1 MCERTVTISQ
11 ARTRAAREDRPIS
24 QIFRLNPIRVVLLHA
39 VAFALA
45 LTAAPTHAQRAELE
59 KIIKRRVLANGLEVI
74 VVENHGVPLATVEID
89 VKNGSFTQSPEYA
102 GLAHMYEHMFFKA
115 NEHLPEPD
123 QFIDRAAELGA
134 VFNGRTDEERVA
146 YYMTLPADSLAGGMQ
161 SIADALRAPLFLKEE
176 IERERQVVI
185 GEYDRNE
192 SNPFFHLQRGMD
204 TLLWT
209 PGYYS
214 RKNSIGTR
222 DVILSTPPEK
232 MRAIKDLYYV
242 PNNTAL
248 ILSGA
253 ITRDRGFQLAE
264 RVFGDWPRGADPFA
278 TPIPN
283 PPPLTETKAVIVEQ
297 PVGAVAVSV
306 QWQGPSITTSRE
318 DTYTAD
324 VLSQVLSNPTSK
336 FQKAIVD
343 SGLAFNV
350 GFSYFTQMHTG
361 PIQITAQT
369 TPDKAL
375 AVHRAILEEVEKLGQ
390 PGYITDDELRA
401 AQTQVEVAET
411 YGREKPST
419 FAQTLGFWWAI
430 ADVDYY
436 RGYVSNMREVRT
448 ADFADFARKFMVGRP
463 RVSGLLISPDAL
475 RATGITVRD
484 LLQERIP

>member
-1 MCERTVTISQ
+1 MRS
-11 ARTRAAREDRPIS
+11 ALS
-24 QIFRLNPIRVVLLHA
+24 VVLT
-39 VAFALA
+39 LA
-45 LTAAPTHAQRAELE
+45 LLGATPLVAQELP
-59 KIIKRRVLANGLEVI
+59 IYTRTLQNGLEVI
-74 VVENHGVPLATVEID
+74 VIENPSVPLVTIELD
-89 VKNGSFTQSPEYA
+89 VKNGAYTQTPEYE
-102 GLAHMYEHMFFKA
+102 GLAHLYEHMFFKA
-115 NEHLPEPD
+115 NRTIPNQERYLE
-123 QFIDRAAELGA
+123 RANELGS
-134 VFNGRTDEERVA
+134 VWNGTTSTERVN
-146 YYMTLPADSLAGGMQ
+146 YFMTLGVDSLEAGMQ
-161 SIADALRAPLFLKEE
+161 FMEDAIRYPLFLQDELV
-176 IERERQVVI
+176 RERPVVI

-253 ITRDRGFQLAE
+253 ITRERGFQLAE
-264 RVFGDWPRGADPFA
+264 RVFGDWPRGANPFA
-278 TPIPN
+278 TPIPD

-324 VLSQVLSNPTSK
+324 VLSQVLANPTSK

-390 PGYITDDELRA
+390 PGYVTDDELRA

-436 RGYVSNMREVRT
+436 RGYVSNMRQVRT
-448 ADFADFARKFMVGRP
+448 GDFADFARKFMVGRP